1 MYTNEKDID
10 AFRRVYV
17 NYKDTIIK
25 IVERYSNINNYVAEE
40 LTQEVFIKLYN
51 HFDTYDEDYLL
62 QWLVV
67 TAKNEAKNYLRD
79 KSKEVPNGNIEEII
93 DAYDGL
99 PGADEQALENIERE
113 GKVREGRYLMDK
125 LYQVN
130 ERWFEAMTMTYC
142 DEMKQQDVAEKL
154 GVSIEVLHSVLY
166 RARKW
171 VRDKHKP
178 DNDLS

>member
-99 PGADEQALENIERE
+99 PGADEEALENIERE